1 MYKTLLFLM
10 YLSIMQKVRV
20 TMFDNL
26 VTALAIDLVVSV
38 ENCVKYLPATVT
50 K

>member
-1 MYKTLLFLM
+1 
-10 YLSIMQKVRV
+10 MQKVRV

-26 VTALAIDLVVSV
+26 VTALAIDLISV
-38 ENCVKYLPATVT
+38 EICVKYLPATVT